1 MSQKSK
7 IINLYKTLLYLGRD
21 YPEGYDFFRKRLKK
35 AFMKNADVTDPQQIE
50 LLIKR
55 GEYVVKELEALYML
69 RKYRTLKKRY
79 YSEDN
84 DSVLLKKLGEE
95 NLMNGAKSFS
105 KEPILK
111 EANTAK
117 WCYVKCVG

>member
-1 MSQKSK
+1 
-7 IINLYKTLLYLGRD
+7 
-21 YPEGYDFFRKRLKK
+21 
-35 AFMKNADVTDPQQIE
+35 MKNADVTDQEQVE

-84 DSVLLKKLGEE
+84 DSTLLKKLNEE
-95 NLMNGAKSFS
+95 NILTRAKSFS

-111 EANTAK
+111 EANSAK
-117 WCYVKCVG
+117 